1 MTGAEILTGAQ
12 IATPVIMGAVGFLVK
27 NALARFTD
35 KLELLQTAQTK
46 NAADLA
52 AHVEAQRANCDKHMS
67 DNAAAYGE
75 VVENKVDR
83 EDWIRECARSRQTQE
98 KLVEGLAR
106 IEGRLGIGV
115 RVMPAGDEQHG

>member
-1 MTGAEILTGAQ
+1 VAQ
-12 IATPVIMGAVGFLVK
+12 LATPVIMGGVGWLVK

-35 KLELLQTAQTK
+35 QLESLRLAQAK
-46 NAADLA
+46 DASDLA
-52 AHVEAQRANCDKHMS
+52 AHVELQRENCDKHMS
-67 DNAAAYGE
+67 ANASAYSE

-115 RVMPAGDEQHG
+115 QVLNAGGEHGKD